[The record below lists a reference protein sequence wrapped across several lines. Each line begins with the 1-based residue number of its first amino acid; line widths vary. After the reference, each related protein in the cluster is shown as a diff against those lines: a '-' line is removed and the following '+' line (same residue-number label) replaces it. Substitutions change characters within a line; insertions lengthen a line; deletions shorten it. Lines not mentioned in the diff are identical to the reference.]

1 MISLSA
7 LLHSFS
13 APVTEEHAWALIYQ
27 AKADFI
33 FFTFYIGFFL
43 QAIST
48 LQSLLGNSELREL
61 YTVGGTE
68 V

>member
-27 AKADFI
+27 VKALTDFI
-33 FFTFYIGFFL
+33 LSRFTLVF

>member
-27 AKADFI
+27 VKALTYLISHILQWLF
-33 FFTFYIGFFL
+33 

-61 YTVGGTE
+61 FTVGGTE

>member
-1 MISLSA
+1 M
-7 LLHSFS
+7 
-13 APVTEEHAWALIYQ
+13 
-27 AKADFI
+27 
-33 FFTFYIGFFL
+33 GGFL

-68 V
+68 VETTKINVWLANIFI